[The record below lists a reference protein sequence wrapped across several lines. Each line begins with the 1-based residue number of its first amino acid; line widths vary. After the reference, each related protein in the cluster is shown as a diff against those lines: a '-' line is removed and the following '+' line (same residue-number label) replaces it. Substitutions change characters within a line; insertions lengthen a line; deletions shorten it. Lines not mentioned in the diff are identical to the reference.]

1 MTLTVLGGRSYQ
13 PGWLKPSGV
22 LDYALRRLALD
33 FLDTDTRRSL
43 NMYSLEDEVQQLIE
57 AWRPAPLSV
66 GPDC

>member
-1 MTLTVLGGRSYQ
+1 MAKAV
-13 PGWLKPSGV
+13 GV

-57 AWRPAPLSV
+57 AWRPAPLSM